1 MYAELACVWPGRPRR
16 LPQGRTTITVIVVV
30 SLIAVPAAFSAW
42 RDILAALIVE
52 MTAAWLLT
60 VLPLP
65 RRPRRRASA

>member
-1 MYAELACVWPGRPRR
+1 M
-16 LPQGRTTITVIVVV
+16 IVVV